1 MCGIAGF
8 IDFNKEIVAS
18 DALKNMTDI
27 MRHRGPDDE
36 GQYIKDN
43 VYLGHRRLS
52 IIDLSMDGHQP
63 MSNEDGTIWIVF
75 NGEIY
80 NYKDLNKILQSKGHI
95 IRSGCDTETIVHL
108 YEEYGEDCVNYL
120 RGMFSFAIWDE
131 SKKQLFAAVDRMRIK
146 PFYYTVNDEF
156 FMFASE
162 LKVFAE
168 NNLRKWELN
177 SEAIHHY
184 LSLQAVPVPQTIYQ
198 DIYTLPG
205 GYCLRVKDAN
215 VKSRKYWDITF
226 QPGEEISEEYYSKK
240 LREKLH
246 ESVEM
251 RLMSDVPLGAFL
263 SGGVDSTTIVAL
275 MSSMVDKPIRTFS
288 LGYNVGGEA
297 YDDTYYA
304 GLVAKK
310 FNTNHIQKIISGND
324 ILNELYNYIMFLDEP
339 SSDAINSYFVSKL
352 AAEHVTVVL
361 CGQGGDELFAGYR
374 SFDLLL
380 KLSERDKKWERLP
393 GFLRNSIGKMFSNLP
408 EQFNNFSLVQKMNM
422 FLANYGSF
430 VNKYG
435 HIRMEL
441 SEREKYELYTDTF
454 RDKMNGTTSLAIYE
468 SYFNNINNGIHPIN
482 QVSYMDLK
490 VHLQDV
496 LLRDVDVM
504 SMAFSLETR
513 VPLID
518 HELVEFAGTI
528 PPAMKIKN
536 GRKKHIFLESVKDIL
551 PEEVTTR
558 KKLGFN
564 FPIAIWM
571 RNELK
576 PLIEFV
582 LSKEAVENRGIF
594 KYEAIEKI
602 KNEFFEQ
609 NTRYRKLWALVVLE
623 LWIRLAYEKDTNF
636 HHKLEPYLY
645 ANK

>member
-1 MCGIAGF
+1 
-8 IDFNKEIVAS
+8 
-18 DALKNMTDI
+18 
-27 MRHRGPDDE
+27 
-36 GQYIKDN
+36 
-43 VYLGHRRLS
+43 
-52 IIDLSMDGHQP
+52 
-63 MSNEDGTIWIVF
+63 
-75 NGEIY
+75 
-80 NYKDLNKILQSKGHI
+80 
-95 IRSGCDTETIVHL
+95 
-108 YEEYGEDCVNYL
+108 
-120 RGMFSFAIWDE
+120 
-131 SKKQLFAAVDRMRIK
+131 
-146 PFYYTVNDEF
+146 
-156 FMFASE
+156 
-162 LKVFAE
+162 
-168 NNLRKWELN
+168 
-177 SEAIHHY
+177 
-184 LSLQAVPVPQTIYQ
+184 
-198 DIYTLPG
+198 
-205 GYCLRVKDAN
+205 
-215 VKSRKYWDITF
+215 
-226 QPGEEISEEYYSKK
+226 
-240 LREKLH
+240 
-246 ESVEM
+246 
-251 RLMSDVPLGAFL
+251 
-263 SGGVDSTTIVAL
+263 
-275 MSSMVDKPIRTFS
+275 
-288 LGYNVGGEA
+288 
-297 YDDTYYA
+297 
-304 GLVAKK
+304 
-310 FNTNHIQKIISGND
+310 
-324 ILNELYNYIMFLDEP
+324 
-339 SSDAINSYFVSKL
+339 
-352 AAEHVTVVL
+352 
-361 CGQGGDELFAGYR
+361 
-374 SFDLLL
+374 
-380 KLSERDKKWERLP
+380 
-393 GFLRNSIGKMFSNLP
+393 
-408 EQFNNFSLVQKMNM
+408 M

-441 SEREKYELYTDTF
+441 REREKYELYTDTF